1 MTKTARTPLLVTAT
15 VFLLAAMVALG
26 VFLPKLSAQ
35 EPDAAPTPDIT
46 APALSPNDSR
56 YVVLNSEDVTDYPT
70 SRKSEPNKSFNVGY
84 GTPPGFPAGVPLPKD
99 AWVQWQFYEYEDG
112 ERSYMFVGNDDDF
125 QGILDQFAY
134 TGWKLDSD
142 ETLGESTRIITFS
155 NEVNTAD
162 VVRIGTVAGQDEW
175 YSIRVTPK

>member
-15 VFLLAAMVALG
+15 VFLLAVMVALA

-46 APALSPNDSR
+46 APALAPNDNR
-56 YVVLNSEDVTDYPT
+56 FVVLNSEDVTDFPT

-112 ERSYMFVGNDDDF
+112 QRSYMFAGGEAEF
-125 QGILDQFAY
+125 TAILDQFAY

-142 ETLGESTRIITFS
+142 ELLGEKTRIVTFS
-155 NEVNTAD
+155 NEANTAD
-162 VVRIGTVAGQDEW
+162 VVRTLPVAGQDEW
-175 YSIRVTPK
+175 YSIRVTPR